1 MYKYTFIIPNY
12 NKAKYLKQCI
22 DSIINQSYKNF
33 NLIII
38 DDCSTDDSV
47 KIINLYKNMNNVKI
61 IKHKTNMGKSYTFN
75 EGFKNAEGDYITI
88 MGSDDYIKLNA
99 LENIDRFLLQQNQKI
114 DFIYT
119 DFYIYE
125 NEENKIKNG
134 YISKDITI
142 EELLFGCNITSLCT
156 FYSKDL
162 INNVTGFDE
171 EFAVRGQD
179 YDFIIRALCYGNS
192 IYLDKRLAFYRVG
205 LNNSVPDFSILA
217 NNYHEIL
224 LKNKDIFLK
233 HTDENIYNYV
243 IKYYEYIIENNK
255 YNSFILDITLIGTF
269 LMLKKYMYKKS
280 SISIYGAGGLLE
292 LVLFLCNEF
301 NIKVNNIYD
310 KFKYDTYYLD
320 YPIQNP
326 NKIKNDEF
334 IFICAT
340 VDKDNI
346 INFLESKGLIHY
358 YNYVF
363 YDEYHSIKK
372 YQIMN

>member
-12 NKAKYLKQCI
+12 NKAKYLKKCI
-22 DSIINQSYKNF
+22 DSIISQTYEDLE
-33 NLIII
+33 LIII
-38 DDCSTDDSV
+38 DDCSTDNSIEV
-47 KIINLYKNMNNVKI
+47 IELYKSFSNVKI
-61 IKHKTNMGKSYTFN
+61 IKHKRNMGKSYTFN
-75 EGFKNAEGDYITI
+75 EGFKEAKGDYVTI
-88 MGSDDYIKLNA
+88 MGSDDYITSNA
-99 LENIDRFLLQQNQKI
+99 IEEIDKFLSQQNSKI

-119 DFYIYE
+119 DFYIYD
-125 NEENKIKNG
+125 NEENKTKNG

-171 EFAVRGQD
+171 EFTIRGQD
-179 YDFIIRALCYGNS
+179 YDFIIRALDYGNNV
-192 IYLDKRLAFYRVG
+192 YLDKKLAFYRIG
-205 LNNSVPDFSILA
+205 FNNSIPDFKLVA
-217 NNYHEIL
+217 NNYYKIL

-243 IKYYEYIIENNK
+243 IKYYKYIIKNNK
-255 YNSFILDITLIGTF
+255 HDSFILYITLIGTF

-292 LVLFLCNEF
+292 FVLFLCNEF

-310 KFKYDTYYLD
+310 KFKYNTYYLH

-326 NKIKNDEF
+326 NKITSDEF
-334 IFICAT
+334 IFICGT

-346 INFLESKGLIHY
+346 INFLESKGLMHY

-363 YDEYHSIKK
+363 YDEYHSIKSTK
-372 YQIMN
+372 

>member
-1 MYKYTFIIPNY
+1 
-12 NKAKYLKQCI
+12 
-22 DSIINQSYKNF
+22 
-33 NLIII
+33 
-38 DDCSTDDSV
+38 
-47 KIINLYKNMNNVKI
+47 
-61 IKHKTNMGKSYTFN
+61 
-75 EGFKNAEGDYITI
+75 
-88 MGSDDYIKLNA
+88 
-99 LENIDRFLLQQNQKI
+99 
-114 DFIYT
+114 
-119 DFYIYE
+119 
-125 NEENKIKNG
+125 
-134 YISKDITI
+134 
-142 EELLFGCNITSLCT
+142 
-156 FYSKDL
+156 
-162 INNVTGFDE
+162 
-171 EFAVRGQD
+171 
-179 YDFIIRALCYGNS
+179 
-192 IYLDKRLAFYRVG
+192 
-205 LNNSVPDFSILA
+205 
-217 NNYHEIL
+217 
-224 LKNKDIFLK
+224 
-233 HTDENIYNYV
+233 
-243 IKYYEYIIENNK
+243 
-255 YNSFILDITLIGTF
+255 
-269 LMLKKYMYKKS
+269 MYKKS